1 MLEVVWKGGAEQDLL
16 RIFAELDERREGAGA
31 DFTRKLDASLQN
43 LRSFP
48 NMAPMFDRP
57 MRRLVVGNS
66 GYGLFY
72 TVEARGIISHALIH
86 LSQDPETILAKIR
99 DLLGLR

>member
-43 LRSFP
+43 LRGFP
-48 NMAPMFDRP
+48 EMAPVFDPP

-72 TVEARGIISHALIH
+72 TVEGRGIIIHALIH
-86 LSQDPETILAKIR
+86 LRQDPETILAKIR